1 MSTNYDVPVT
11 TVLEVDDATT
21 APQRPTQLALGL
33 LLFIG
38 GVIGLIAAFTLTW
51 DKLEI
56 LKNPD
61 YVPNCD
67 VGSFISCS
75 NIMKSAQAE
84 VFGFPNPLI
93 GLMAF
98 PFVIFMGVLV
108 LSKVRLPELIWS
120 GFQVGV
126 ILGAVFVHW
135 LIYQSLFE
143 IKFLCPYC
151 MVVWAMVTPIFF
163 YVTRRNLQAWAP
175 GSGVTRFLTNWHGL
189 IVSLWFVAVAGGIV
203 LRFSDTIFA

>member
-1 MSTNYDVPVT
+1 MT

-21 APQRPTQLALGL
+21 APQRPTQFALGL

-38 GVIGLIAAFTLTW
+38 GAIGLIAAFTLTW

-93 GLMAF
+93 GLMTF
-98 PFVIFMGVLV
+98 PLVIFMGVLV
-108 LSKVRLPELIWS
+108 LSKVRLPEWIWA

-151 MVVWAMVTPIFF
+151 MVVWSMVIPIFV
-163 YVTRRNLQAWAP
+163 YVTRRNFQSWAP
-175 GSGVTRFLTNWHGL
+175 HSGVTRFLTNWHGL

-203 LRFSDTIFA
+203 LRFSDTIFS